1 MKTYARLE
9 RHVVAEILTTAHDIG
24 TLFHPSLVW
33 VDVTGQAVQ
42 VGWVQD
48 DDGKFT
54 PPPPVA
60 AASAAAPSAPSTAEL
75 LAELTIL
82 RAQVAQLHSG

>member
-9 RHVVAEILTTAHDIG
+9 HHVVAEIITTAHDIG

-42 VGWVQD
+42 VGWVQGD
-48 DDGKFT
+48 DDKFA
-54 PPPPVA
+54 PPPV

-75 LAELTIL
+75 LAELTTL
-82 RAQVAQLHSG
+82 RAQVAQLHTG